1 MRKPPRDHS
10 PRPLR
15 QTDEPIL
22 AGAFL
27 LTLRGMGVPDHRVDE
42 LAAAREMDTLMTPAE
57 VIAGINNITIDG
69 HKPFTMSVNDARV
82 NFTCDPTPFR
92 DGIAT
97 LSAVVMTTLHD
108 LRGEPLTTADD
119 DGRPLT
125 LDDLWPTG
133 DHAEIRRLA
142 ASVTI
147 DAPRNRE
154 P

>member
-10 PRPLR
+10 TRPLR
-15 QTDEPIL
+15 KTDEPIL
-22 AGAFL
+22 TGAFL
-27 LTLRGMGVPDHRVDE
+27 LTLRGMGVPDHRVGE
-42 LAAAREMDTLMTPAE
+42 LAAAHKMDTSMTPTE

-69 HKPFTMSVNDARV
+69 HKPFKMTVDGARV

-97 LSAVVMTTLHD
+97 LGAAIMSALHD
-108 LRGEPLTTADD
+108 LCDEPLATTDNA
-119 DGRPLT
+119 GHRLT

-142 ASVTI
+142 ATVTI
-147 DAPRNRE
+147 HP
-154 P
+154 